1 MKKLNGFTLMEMM
14 VVLAIICILAL
25 FALPIPQDNMSRKQI
40 TESIE
45 LIEKYKKQ
53 ISLFYEANLKFPSD
67 NEEADIPKP
76 NHLIGNFVTHIELK
90 NGAFHLY
97 LGNKVHPNLKNK
109 ILSIRPILVKDSDTS
124 PISWVCGY
132 SAVPEGMLAAGE
144 NLTNVESKFLPLGCR

>member
-1 MKKLNGFTLMEMM
+1 MKKLTGFTLMEMM

-25 FALPIPQDNMSRKQI
+25 FALPIPQDNVSRKQI

-45 LIEKYKKQ
+45 LVEKYKKQ
-53 ISLFYEANLKFPSD
+53 ISLFYEANLEFPVD
-67 NEEADIPKP
+67 NEEAEIPKP
-76 NHLIGNFVTHIELK
+76 NHLIGNFVTRIELK
-90 NGAFHLY
+90 DGAFHLY

-109 ILSIRPILVKDSDTS
+109 TLSIRPIRVKDSDTS

-132 SAVPEGMLAAGE
+132 SAVPEGMMAVGE